1 MRSKDPYG
9 QPGKQSSPAFTALN
23 SLFLRPDT
31 LTANRRAKDMV
42 PCRV

>member
-1 MRSKDPYG
+1 MRSKEPYG
-9 QPGKQSSPAFTALN
+9 QPGKQSSLAFTALN

>member
-1 MRSKDPYG
+1 MRSKEPYG
-9 QPGKQSSPAFTALN
+9 QPGKQRSPAFTALN

>member
-1 MRSKDPYG
+1 MRSKKPYG
-9 QPGKQSSPAFTALN
+9 QPGKQSSPTFTALN

>member
-1 MRSKDPYG
+1 MHSKEPYA
-9 QPGKQSSPAFTALN
+9 QPGKQSSPAFTAQN

>member
-1 MRSKDPYG
+1 MANRVNRAA
-9 QPGKQSSPAFTALN
+9 PAFTALN

-31 LTANRRAKDMV
+31 LTANRRAKDMM

>member
-1 MRSKDPYG
+1 MRSKEPYG
-9 QPGKQSSPAFTALN
+9 QPGKQSSPAFTALS